1 MTARLLVV
9 DDDPALRQ
17 FIGVTL
23 AIEGYDVAFAADGEG
38 LVERIERERPH
49 LVVLDIVMPGLSGL
63 DALRQ
68 VRAAGQTVPVIL
80 LTGRDEDADKIEGF
94 DAGAA
99 DYLGKPFNT
108 RELVVRVAAVLRR
121 AGAAAASV
129 AGSAA
134 VAVGGLRLL
143 PSQHAASVGERQ
155 VNLTRTEYALLLT
168 LARSAGRVFT
178 PADLLTR
185 VWGPE
190 YRDQAEI
197 LRTNIYRLRQK
208 IEADP
213 KEPKY
218 LRTRAG
224 VGYYLSTD

>member
-23 AIEGYDVAFAADGEG
+23 GIEGYQVAFGADGEG
-38 LVERIERERPH
+38 LVQRVEQDRPQ
-49 LVVLDIVMPGLSGL
+49 LVVLDVVMPRLSGL
-63 DALRQ
+63 EALREL
-68 VRAAGQTVPVIL
+68 RAAGQQVPVIL
-80 LTGRDEDADKIEGF
+80 LTGRDEDADKIAGF
-94 DAGAA
+94 EAGAD
-99 DYLGKPFNT
+99 DYLIKPFNT

-121 AGAAAASV
+121 AGAGDSSAAAS
-129 AGSAA
+129 SA

-143 PSQHAASVGERQ
+143 PSQHAASVGDRQ

-178 PADLLTR
+178 PADLLSR

-208 IEADP
+208 LEADP
-213 KEPKY
+213 KQPKY

-224 VGYYLSTD
+224 VGYYLSPD